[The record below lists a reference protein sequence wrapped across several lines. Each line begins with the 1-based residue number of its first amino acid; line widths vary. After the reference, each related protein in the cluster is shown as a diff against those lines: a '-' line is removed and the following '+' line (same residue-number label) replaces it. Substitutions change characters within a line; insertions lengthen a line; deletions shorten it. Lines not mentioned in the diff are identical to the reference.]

1 MTPIKHVIVTGGSR
15 GLGAETVS
23 GLLAA
28 GHRVSTCSRT
38 PSAFIEELSNGPLS
52 ANFRYSRLDMGDLTA
67 YDAFLEASVAWG
79 GPLYG
84 LVNNAGMAMAGLLAS
99 SRDADSERILRV
111 NLLGPLAMSRLAAGC
126 FLRQR
131 TGGRIVN
138 ISSIIGS
145 RGYKGLAAYSSSK
158 AGLDGLTRAL
168 ARELGRLQVT
178 VNSIAPGYMKT
189 DMSVEFT
196 QDQLAQIVNRTPLK
210 RLGTPKDVVGLL
222 LFLLSDAAAFITG
235 QVILVDGGLSC

>member
-1 MTPIKHVIVTGGSR
+1 
-15 GLGAETVS
+15 
-23 GLLAA
+23 
-28 GHRVSTCSRT
+28 
-38 PSAFIEELSNGPLS
+38 
-52 ANFRYSRLDMGDLTA
+52 
-67 YDAFLEASVAWG
+67 
-79 GPLYG
+79 
-84 LVNNAGMAMAGLLAS
+84 
-99 SRDADSERILRV
+99 
-111 NLLGPLAMSRLAAGC
+111 
-126 FLRQR
+126 
-131 TGGRIVN
+131 
-138 ISSIIGS
+138 
-145 RGYKGLAAYSSSK
+145 
-158 AGLDGLTRAL
+158 LTRAL